1 MSFLNTIVVKT
12 LPFVPKS
19 IVGQVSKR
27 YIAGPFLDDAVRVLK
42 SLNAHGM
49 MGTIDLLGEDVHAQA
64 EAVGIKDEWLKT
76 IRTLHEQRL
85 DSNISLKLSQIGLR
99 IDKELCFK
107 NLQCVV
113 DAARGVGNF
122 VRIDMEDSS
131 ATDDTLN
138 LYRRL
143 RENGYNNTGVVIQA
157 YLRRSEEDVRSLAKL
172 KASFR
177 LCKGIYIEPERIAY
191 RDREEV
197 RKNFKLLLKT
207 IIENDCYVGIATHD
221 EYLVDQAYELI
232 ARYRVPKDRYEFQML
247 LGVRQELRD
256 SIVRNGHRL
265 RVYVPYG
272 EQWYAYSV
280 RRLKE
285 NPQIAG
291 YVMKAMVGLG
301 NSR

>member
-19 IVGQVSKR
+19 VVGQVSKR
-27 YIAGPFLDDAVRVLK
+27 YIAGTSLDDAVRVLK
-42 SLNAHGM
+42 GLNARGM
-49 MGTIDLLGEDVHAQA
+49 MGTVDLLGEDVHEKA
-64 EAVGIKDEWLKT
+64 EAVGIKDEWLKSL
-76 IRTLHEQRL
+76 RTLHDQRL
-85 DSNISLKLSQIGLR
+85 NSNVSLKLSQIGLR
-99 IDKELCFK
+99 IDKELCFR
-107 NLQCVV
+107 NLQSVV
-113 DAARGVGNF
+113 DAARSAGNF

-131 ATDDTLN
+131 TTDDTLV

-143 RENGYNNTGVVIQA
+143 REKGYNNTGVVIQA
-157 YLRRSEEDVRSLAKL
+157 YLRRSEEDIHSLAKL
-172 KASFR
+172 KTSFR

-197 RKNFKLLLKT
+197 RRNFVLLLKT
-207 IIENDCYVGIATHD
+207 IMENDCHVGIATHD
-221 EYLVDQAYELI
+221 EVLVDQAYELI
-232 ARYRVPKDRYEFQML
+232 ARYRLPKDRYEFQML

-256 SIVRNGHRL
+256 SIVQKGHPL

-272 EQWYAYSV
+272 ERWYAYSV

-291 YVMKAMVGLG
+291 YVMKAMFGLD